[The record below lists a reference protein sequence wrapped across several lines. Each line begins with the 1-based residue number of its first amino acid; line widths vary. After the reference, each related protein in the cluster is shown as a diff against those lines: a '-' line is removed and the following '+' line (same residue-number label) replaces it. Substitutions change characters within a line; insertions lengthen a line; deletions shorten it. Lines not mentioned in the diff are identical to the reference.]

1 MLTGGSFLC
10 SKITERKVFCPEKFS
25 ETHIEFAKVALEFA
39 NHEVKPRKEEIE
51 KFNKDLTLSLIK
63 SCGELGLL
71 GVDIPE
77 KYGGLSGDKI
87 TSALLVEKL
96 SFGRSESFTVTFSV
110 HTGIGTLPIVYFGN
124 QLQREKYLPQLA
136 KGIWLSSYALTE
148 AGAGS
153 DALSLRS
160 TAQLTNDG
168 DYYLLNGSKQ
178 FISNAAWAKIMI
190 TFAKIDGDKL
200 TCFIVD
206 PDSEGVIKHEET
218 NKLGLH
224 GSSTSNVI
232 FKNVKVPA
240 INILGEV
247 GNGAEIAF
255 NSLNIGRFKLGAAV
269 LGGCKTTISDAVKYA
284 LERRQFGQSI
294 AYFEAIRQKIADMVI
309 RTYALESIIYE
320 TASLLDESISQV
332 NENASDY
339 SKRIAMAIESFAP
352 ECSIC
357 KVYGSEAFWK
367 NADEGIQIFG
377 GYGVM
382 EEYPFARMMRD
393 TRVDRIYEG
402 TNEINRQIILGYIL
416 KKTLL
421 EELPIREII
430 KELSLPNKIE
440 VNSQKKQI
448 LGREIYTVELAKK
461 LTLYTFTQA
470 LTEFGRDLLNNQ
482 QIGELL
488 SDMISDIFIMNSTM
502 SRILQTHQN
511 LSYASLLIDIVK
523 VLVVEISMNLIARAR
538 KIIWGILSD
547 KNSKNAL
554 KTLKYM
560 ENQIYIPTNIF
571 ALKCNISDKI
581 YQLKQY
587 PI

>member
-1 MLTGGSFLC
+1 MPTGGSFLS
-10 SKITERKVFCPEKFS
+10 SKIKEREVFCPEKFS

-39 NHEVKPRKEEIE
+39 KHEVLPRKDEIE

-63 SCGELGLL
+63 SCGDLGLL

-148 AGAGS
+148 ASAGS

-168 DYYLLNGSKQ
+168 NYYLLNGSKQ
-178 FISNAAWAKIMI
+178 FISNAGWAKIMI

-206 PDSEGVIKHEET
+206 PESEGVIQHEET

-224 GSSTSNVI
+224 GSSTSNII
-232 FKNVKVPA
+232 FENVKVPT
-240 INILGEV
+240 INILGGV
-247 GNGAEIAF
+247 GNGAEIAL

-269 LGGCKTTISDAVKYA
+269 LGGCKTAISDAVKYA

-294 AYFEAIRQKIADMVI
+294 AYFEAIRQKIADMVV

-332 NENASDY
+332 SENAPDY

-367 NADEGIQIFG
+367 NADEGIQILG

-430 KELSLPNKIE
+430 KELSLPNKID
-440 VNSQKKQI
+440 VNSQKQPI
-448 LGREIYTVELAKK
+448 LVREIYAVELAKK

-470 LTEFGRDLLNNQ
+470 LTEFGQDLLNNQ

-488 SDMISDIFIMNSTM
+488 SDMISDVFIMNSTM

-511 LSYASLLIDIVK
+511 LPYASSIIDIVR
-523 VLVVEISMNLIARAR
+523 VLVVETSIELIARAR
-538 KIIWGILSD
+538 KIIWGTLSD
-547 KNSKNAL
+547 KNLKNAL

-571 ALKCNISDKI
+571 VLKSNISDRI